1 MSAREQIRAWF
12 LLFRPWSYTATLV
25 PFLVAAGWCG
35 GFAEWG
41 GLDWTHGGLGLVAG
55 LLFQATVNLLNTW
68 GDERSGVDDA
78 PGAIRTTPQVH
89 DGLVSLAAVRNVAL
103 ACAGVASLLG
113 VGLCFYRAGGTW
125 HFNGPLLAAGFLG
138 FLGSVNY
145 STGVKFKYRGL
156 GVPFVSFL
164 MGPLEIFV
172 AFVLLTPSFG
182 GIFLSAELLA
192 CFLFLTLPVA
202 ALVGVVMHGN
212 DMRDIP
218 SDRAAGITTLAS
230 WLGPRGALAY
240 YRFCHVLPYGVC
252 LLLWTFFESGAFAFP
267 PCAFLLPFLCLP
279 LTVRTLRGAGR
290 VYRACPENPPWRG
303 LERASG
309 KILFV
314 FGTLYA
320 LSFPLV
326 PLTAKPGRDKRVPP
340 VSAQP
345 RQDSHLSGGTGLSR
359 PYWLWSES
367 LTIRSFL

>member
-1 MSAREQIRAWF
+1 MPAREQIRAWF
-12 LLFRPWSYTATLV
+12 LLLRPWSYTATLV
-25 PFLVAAGWCG
+25 PFLVAAGWLASG
-35 GFAEWG
+35 DGWRRLGWAHW
-41 GLDWTHGGLGLVAG
+41 GLGLVAG

-103 ACAGVASLLG
+103 VCAGAASLLG
-113 VGLCFYRAGGTW
+113 VGLCFYRAGGAW
-125 HFNGPLLAAGFLG
+125 RFNGPLLAAGFLG

-145 STGVKFKYRGL
+145 STGIKFKYRGL

-172 AFVLLTPSFG
+172 ASALLSPPAARTVLLLHPVFLA
-182 GIFLSAELLA
+182 IFLLLS
-192 CFLFLTLPVA
+192 LPIA

-240 YRFCHVLPYGVC
+240 YRLCHLLPYGVC
-252 LLLWTFFESGAFAFP
+252 LVLWSFIGGRAFARP
-267 PCAFLLPFLCLP
+267 AGAFLLPFLCLP
-279 LTVRTLRGAGR
+279 LTVRTLRAAGR
-290 VYRACPENPPWRG
+290 AYRASPENPPWRG

-320 LSFPLV
+320 LSFPLC
-326 PLTAKPGRDKRVPP
+326 
-340 VSAQP
+340 
-345 RQDSHLSGGTGLSR
+345 
-359 PYWLWSES
+359 
-367 LTIRSFL
+367 SFLARVSR